1 MEERHS
7 MKAEYSMEEGH
18 STEAEHS
25 ETAVEGSPCT
35 FVCETYESEADET
48 LKVNTDNQDENET
61 TDENSKNSETENENE
76 TTDEDSKNPETENEC
91 TYDCYICPVED

>member
-1 MEERHS
+1 MAMAEESTSGTYMHYPEHTQDYSHMEERHS

-48 LKVNTDNQDENET
+48 LKVNTDNQDDDET
-61 TDENSKNSETENENE
+61 TE
-76 TTDEDSKNPETENEC
+76 EDYQKFRNRK
-91 TYDCYICPVED
+91 